1 MRIKCWKCS
10 GQGSAICDVCH
21 GRKGKASHQKDGTL
35 SFFACSACGTTGMSM
50 CQLCQ
55 GSGWVDHPNSAPRTP
70 SYTNDPLAGTWTA
83 TGGAWV
89 ISRTTTGYQVVEHG
103 AAGPV
108 GEGKVTSFD
117 GDTVVVSIS
126 NKVMGQRQDVMRLKG
141 NFLRKVNGFPI
152 TYSRC

>member
-1 MRIKCWKCS
+1 MRILCWKCS
-10 GQGSAICDVCH
+10 GHGSATCDVCH
-21 GRKGKASHQKDGTL
+21 GRKVKATPGSDGTL
-35 SFFACSACGTTGMSM
+35 SFFACSACGTTGKSQ

-55 GSGWVDHPNSAPRTP
+55 GSGWIDHPDSAPRTP
-70 SYTNDPLAGTWTA
+70 PYIKDPLAGTWTA

-89 ISRTTTGYQVVEHG
+89 ISKTNTGYQVVEHG

-108 GEGKVTSFD
+108 GEGRVTSFD

-126 NKVMGQRQDVMRLKG
+126 NKIMGHRQDVMRLRG